1 VKSVPTER
9 FHRLARL
16 HAIRVKEIVSP
27 NQIKRGVTDVRLDKS
42 WTKAM
47 FAFHVTRERMHNRE
61 HRHAAL
67 AARGN
72 PRRKEQS
79 RAPIARLANFLKK
92 IPLRAPPVMR
102 GNIHN
107 RERSHAAPAALGN
120 SRRKEQSRAPIA
132 MLANFLEEIPLR
144 APPVMRENI
153 QNRER
158 SHAAPAALGN
168 PRRQE
173 QSRAPIARL
182 ANFLEEIPLR
192 APTVPPMKTLFHRG
206 RLFVSVRL
214 VTPEMV
220 PNARNASRE
229 RGRRKFLMPHA
240 KNVQTARI
248 LNQGLRHQQT
258 ASKGN

>member
-1 VKSVPTER
+1 MKSVPTER

-47 FAFHVTRERMHNRE
+47 FAFHVTRERMHNGE

-144 APPVMRENI
+144 AP
-153 QNRER
+153 
-158 SHAAPAALGN
+158 
-168 PRRQE
+168 
-173 QSRAPIARL
+173 
-182 ANFLEEIPLR
+182 
-192 APTVPPMKTLFHRG
+192 TVPPMKTLFHRG